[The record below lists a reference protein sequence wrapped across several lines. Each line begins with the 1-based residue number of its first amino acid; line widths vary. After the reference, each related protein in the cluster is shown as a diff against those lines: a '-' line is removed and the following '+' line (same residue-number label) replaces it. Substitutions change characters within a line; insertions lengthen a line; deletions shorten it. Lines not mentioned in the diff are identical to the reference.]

1 MIAPFACAAA
11 RTGAKWVH
19 PSQHEAS
26 AAGAVVVQ
34 WGSAA
39 VWQQGGWLRSKQRP
53 LKAALMGSSSSYG
66 QTTHACV
73 NLHAQI
79 WMHLNWYS
87 PNNTRYNHQFML
99 LLCLDCFFAC
109 KASCPTCCAT
119 VGL

>member
-79 WMHLNWYS
+79 
-87 PNNTRYNHQFML
+87 
-99 LLCLDCFFAC
+99 
-109 KASCPTCCAT
+109 
-119 VGL
+119 